1 MTEKFKTLFFVKSS
15 LISLYLAL
23 TIPIP
28 FISIDK
34 LKIISLISFVIGLY
48 LIINITNDYVETC
61 DNKIS
66 YKTSFISKTIGRK
79 NWEITWKDIKLIKS
93 FPTSQGSKV
102 FYFNTIKDENFLIPQ
117 RVENF
122 EKFLLVVSKRSGIAI
137 NPDTP
142 INKLENYIEKV
153 DLICLMGVHAGFG
166 GQKFIEKTFD
176 RLVELKS
183 LIKTKN
189 SSALIEIDGGVDNTN
204 NVKLKSLG
212 ADVLVAGSYI
222 FKSSDINKAISSLK

>member
-66 YKTSFISKTIGRK
+66 YKTSFISKSLGKK
-79 NWEITWKDIKLIKS
+79 NWEIFWKDIKLIKS
-93 FPTSQGSKV
+93 LPTSQGSKV
-102 FYFNTIKDENFLIPQ
+102 YYFNTFQGNNFLVPQ

-122 EKFLLVVSKRSGIAI
+122 KKFLLIVSKNTGVAI
-137 NPDTP
+137 D
-142 INKLENYIEKV
+142 
-153 DLICLMGVHAGFG
+153 
-166 GQKFIEKTFD
+166 
-176 RLVELKS
+176 
-183 LIKTKN
+183 
-189 SSALIEIDGGVDNTN
+189 EI
-204 NVKLKSLG
+204 
-212 ADVLVAGSYI
+212 SYI
-222 FKSSDINKAISSLK
+222 SPLWTYKLLTLLSVMMIIGEFFAFLN